1 MSVTMAIRIFFFEL
15 LLEPLL
21 LLELL
26 ELSSEPQATK
36 AADPSTSTPTSNH
49 LTKFCFTNAPSSG
62 GRSTN
67 CAGA

>member
-1 MSVTMAIRIFFFEL
+1 MAIRIFFFEP
-15 LLEPLL
+15 LLELL
-21 LLELL
+21 LLDLL

>member
-1 MSVTMAIRIFFFEL
+1 MAIRIFFFEL
-15 LLEPLL
+15 LLEP

-36 AADPSTSTPTSNH
+36 AADPQTSTPTSNH
-49 LTKFCFTNAPSSG
+49 RIKFCFTNAPSSG

>member
-1 MSVTMAIRIFFFEL
+1 MAIRIFFFEL
-15 LLEPLL
+15 LLLLEPLSL
-21 LLELL
+21 DLL

>member
-1 MSVTMAIRIFFFEL
+1 MAIRIFFFEL
-15 LLEPLL
+15 LELL
-21 LLELL
+21 LSLDLL

-36 AADPSTSTPTSNH
+36 AADPQTSTPTSNH
-49 LTKFCFTNAPSSG
+49 RIKFCFTYAPSSG